1 MPVLPDRNCTTA
13 SVPATLIIIKVIQ
26 IVNRIIRAYQNTIR
40 EFMFIQNPEH
50 LSKKSLRIQAY
61 SPDSKTYIYYV
72 GNAAFI
78 LCGIIIIAVKHCL
91 LFKLGVFFDVIIY
104 ICLSFCVDSCRYL
117 LQLHQLF
124 WFTDFLLPKCC
135 HYLLLFIGRFV

>member
-91 LFKLGVFFDVIIY
+91 LFKLPATI
-104 ICLSFCVDSCRYL
+104 
-117 LQLHQLF
+117 
-124 WFTDFLLPKCC
+124 T
-135 HYLLLFIGRFV
+135 